1 MFKETLIIIIIVL
14 IIIIIGDI
22 GIQNYITKTSDELAL
37 QLEELKQK
45 LETLEE
51 GKNTEELKE
60 LSSKIYEDWEE
71 INKKWSIIVIHSE
84 LDTIELALIGVKST
98 IEANELQDTLQEIE
112 KSIFLVEHIKE
123 KEKLKLKNIF

>member
-14 IIIIIGDI
+14 IIIIGDI

-60 LSSKIYEDWEE
+60 LSSKIYEDWEK

>member
-14 IIIIIGDI
+14 IIIIGDI

-45 LETLEE
+45 LETLED

>member
-14 IIIIIGDI
+14 IIIIGDI